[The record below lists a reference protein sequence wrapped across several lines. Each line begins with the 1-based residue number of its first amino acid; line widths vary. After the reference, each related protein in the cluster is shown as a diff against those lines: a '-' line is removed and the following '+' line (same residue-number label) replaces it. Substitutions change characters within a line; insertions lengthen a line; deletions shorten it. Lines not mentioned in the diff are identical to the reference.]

1 MKIRFAGRSA
11 LAGVIVLSLSFGIAP
26 VAQAQTSA
34 AAQEEAMTQDTA
46 LSDEEQEKI
55 SQELSEGFETLFTEV
70 IYEQSP
76 GKWSVDYEAAERENV
91 SAEEAESLV
100 EFMEAPLPDE
110 TQPSVSAQS
119 LGTYAE
125 CVVWNF
131 APVPMSPQDAAAI
144 GNLLKAKQW
153 RAAAEKITQVAA
165 LNGATAALDYGIS
178 AIGGPVVWVAK
189 LALYAGSCALSEQ
202 L

>member
-1 MKIRFAGRSA
+1 MVRLNRGETESA
-11 LAGVIVLSLSFGIAP
+11 
-26 VAQAQTSA
+26 
-34 AAQEEAMTQDTA
+34 ENA
-46 LSDEEQEKI
+46 LSGEEQERI
-55 SQELSEGFETLFTEV
+55 SQELAESFETLFTEV
-70 IYEQSP
+70 VYEQPS
-76 GKWSVDYEAAERENV
+76 GSWVVDYEAAEHENV
-91 SAEEAESLV
+91 PVEEAEALV
-100 EFMEAPLPDE
+100 GLMEAPVPDE
-110 TQPSVSAQS
+110 TQPTVSTQS

-144 GNLLKAKQW
+144 GKLLKDKQW
-153 RAAAEKITQVAA
+153 KAAAEKITQVAA

-189 LALYAGSCALSEQ
+189 LALYAGSCAVSEQ

>member
-1 MKIRFAGRSA
+1 M
-11 LAGVIVLSLSFGIAP
+11 
-26 VAQAQTSA
+26 
-34 AAQEEAMTQDTA
+34 
-46 LSDEEQEKI
+46 
-55 SQELSEGFETLFTEV
+55 
-70 IYEQSP
+70 
-76 GKWSVDYEAAERENV
+76 
-91 SAEEAESLV
+91 
-100 EFMEAPLPDE
+100 
-110 TQPSVSAQS
+110 
-119 LGTYAE
+119 
-125 CVVWNF
+125 
-131 APVPMSPQDAAAI
+131 PMSPQDAAAI